1 MEERN
6 GKGILRWI
14 LIILAVVLVLL
25 ICWKAG
31 WILNG
36 NKNHVSEQEK
46 QEAIQEAV
54 EEINSELQEAQS
66 DWQDCCRPSGR
77 KGRLFLISLRSNDSF
92 THSLIHTFTHNC
104 INFES
109 YFLTF
114 TGQ

>member
-36 NKNHVSEQEK
+36 NKNQVSEQEK

-66 DWQDCCRPSGR
+66 ELQEAQSDWQETKDEL
-77 KGRLFLISLRSNDSF
+77 KDELK
-92 THSLIHTFTHNC
+92 
-104 INFES
+104 
-109 YFLTF
+109 
-114 TGQ
+114 Q

>member
-36 NKNHVSEQEK
+36 NKNQVSEQEK

-66 DWQDCCRPSGR
+66 DLQEAQSDWQETKDEL
-77 KGRLFLISLRSNDSF
+77 KDELK
-92 THSLIHTFTHNC
+92 
-104 INFES
+104 
-109 YFLTF
+109 
-114 TGQ
+114 Q